1 MNEVKPIREAFG
13 EALVAL
19 GQEDDRVVV
28 LDADLAT
35 STKVIYFAEAFPH
48 RFYQMGV
55 AEQNM
60 VGVAAGMALMGKI
73 PFVSTFG
80 VFASKRAADQVSMLL
95 GYARTNVKLIG
106 AYSGIVS
113 GNNGATHQAIED
125 LAIMR
130 AIPNM
135 VVVEPAD
142 DVEMSQAV
150 RAVAYHYGP
159 VYLRVTRDAWPRVSP
174 PGYQFCIGK
183 ACTIREGTD
192 VTLIGSGMM
201 VSQCIVAAERLAEEG
216 ISARVINMS
225 TIKPIDRETIIA
237 ASQETGAIV
246 TAENHNILGGL
257 GSCVAEV
264 VVETCP
270 VPVLR
275 VGLCDTWGEC
285 GPNQALLEKYR
296 MGPEAI
302 AATARIVVR
311 RKAERG
317 QMPIPDKWGEKI
329 TKREG
334 RIATVRS

>member
-1 MNEVKPIREAFG
+1 MSGIKAVREAFG

-19 GQEDDRVVV
+19 GREDERIVV

-35 STKVIYFAEAFPH
+35 STRVVYFSQVFPD

-95 GYARTNVKLIG
+95 GYARANVKLVG

-125 LAIMR
+125 VAIMR

-142 DVEMSQAV
+142 DIEMAQAV
-150 RAVAYHYGP
+150 RAVAYHQGP

-174 PGYQFCIGK
+174 AGYRFCIGK
-183 ACTIREGTD
+183 ACTVREGTD

-201 VSQCIVAAERLAEEG
+201 VSQCVAAAKRLAAEG
-216 ISARVINMS
+216 ISARVLNMS
-225 TIKPIDRETIIA
+225 TIKPIDREAIIA
-237 ASQETGAIV
+237 AAQETGAIV

-257 GSCVAEV
+257 GSGVAEV
-264 VVETCP
+264 VVESCP
-270 VPVLR
+270 APLFR

-285 GPNQALLEKYR
+285 GPNQALLEKYH
-296 MGPEAI
+296 MGPDAI
-302 AATARIVVR
+302 ASAARGVLR
-311 RKAERG
+311 RKA
-317 QMPIPDKWGEKI
+317 GEGADI
-329 TKREG
+329 HLWR
-334 RIATVRS
+334 AV